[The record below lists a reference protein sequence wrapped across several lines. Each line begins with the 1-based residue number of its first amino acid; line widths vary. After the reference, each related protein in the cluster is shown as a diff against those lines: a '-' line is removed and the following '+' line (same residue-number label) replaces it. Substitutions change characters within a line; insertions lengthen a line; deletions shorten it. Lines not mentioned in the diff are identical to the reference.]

1 MAGGGRSAP
10 PTRDSVA
17 TVTDAESSLSSREAS
32 VDAPPTGGALPE
44 GAVNIAVGLIIA
56 GVATYAFFRVGAS
69 ALGGDEEF
77 APIAAMWFA
86 MFALAPGFF
95 LPIEQELGR
104 ALAHRRALGEGGRP
118 VVTKIAALTLVVS
131 IVVVVGLAI
140 SSPWLTGSYF
150 SGDWLMFAALIIGFL
165 SYAPVHL
172 SRGICSG
179 QGRFTPFAVVV
190 ASDGVMKIVGTVAL
204 TAIGITAVGA
214 YAFAIAVAPLFAVVA
229 IGLRGS
235 LRTEP
240 GPPAQW
246 REITQNFGWLL
257 LGTACAAVLLNAGPI
272 AANILAS
279 ENEADAVTR
288 FSYGVLLARVPL
300 FMFQAIQ
307 ASLLPRLARL
317 AAQRSFDEFRRGLRL
332 LVIVV
337 AAIGV
342 AGTIF
347 GALLGPWTL
356 RLVYDADLGGRTLAM
371 LALSSALYMMA
382 LAVSQAVLALEDHAY
397 VALGWVISLIT
408 FVIGTWLSSDDV
420 FQRIEIGLVASS
432 AAAVIAFGL
441 RLRRRLSTLT

>member
-1 MAGGGRSAP
+1 M
-10 PTRDSVA
+10 
-17 TVTDAESSLSSREAS
+17 TDAESSLSSREAS

-44 GAVNIAVGLIIA
+44 GAVTIAVGLIIA

>member
-1 MAGGGRSAP
+1 M
-10 PTRDSVA
+10 
-17 TVTDAESSLSSREAS
+17 TDAESSLSSREAS

-44 GAVNIAVGLIIA
+44 GAITIAIGLIIA

-104 ALAHRRALGEGGRP
+104 ALAHRRALGQGGRP

-131 IVVVVGLAI
+131 IVVVVGLVI

-150 SGDWLMFAALIIGFL
+150 SGDWLMFGALIIGFL

-190 ASDGVMKIVGTVAL
+190 ASDGVMKIVGTVTL

-214 YAFAIAVAPLFAVVA
+214 YAFAIAIAPLFAVVA
-229 IGLRGS
+229 IGMRGS

-257 LGTACAAVLLNAGPI
+257 LGTACAAALLNAGPI

-337 AAIGV
+337 AGIGV

-347 GALLGPWTL
+347 GGLLGPWTL
-356 RLVYDADLGGRTLAM
+356 KLVYDADLGGRTLAM

-397 VALGWVISLIT
+397 VALGWVISVIT

-432 AAAVIAFGL
+432 AAAVIAFAL
-441 RLRRRLSTLT
+441 RLRRRLSTLN

>member
-1 MAGGGRSAP
+1 MVGQLPQQGIALP
-10 PTRDSVA
+10 P
-17 TVTDAESSLSSREAS
+17 VTDAESSLSSREAS

-44 GAVNIAVGLIIA
+44 GAVTIAVGLIIA

-150 SGDWLMFAALIIGFL
+150 SGDWLMFGALIIGFL

>member
-1 MAGGGRSAP
+1 MVGQHPQQRIAFPA
-10 PTRDSVA
+10 
-17 TVTDAESSLSSREAS
+17 VTDAESSLSSREAS

-44 GAVNIAVGLIIA
+44 GAATIAVGLIIA

-104 ALAHRRALGEGGRP
+104 ALAHRRALGQGGRP

-131 IVVVVGLAI
+131 TVVVVGLAI

-150 SGDWLMFAALIIGFL
+150 SGNWLMFGALIIGFL

-204 TAIGITAVGA
+204 TVIGITAVGA
-214 YAFAIAVAPLFAVVA
+214 YAFAIAVAPLFAVIA
-229 IGLRGS
+229 IGMRGS

-279 ENEADAVTR
+279 ENEAEAVTR

-337 AAIGV
+337 AGIGV

-356 RLVYDADLGGRTLAM
+356 RLVYDADLSGRTLAM

-397 VALGWVISLIT
+397 VALGWVISIIM

>member
-1 MAGGGRSAP
+1 
-10 PTRDSVA
+10 
-17 TVTDAESSLSSREAS
+17 VTDAESSLSSREAS

-44 GAVNIAVGLIIA
+44 GAVTIAVGLIIA

-104 ALAHRRALGEGGRP
+104 ALAHRRALGQGGRP

-131 IVVVVGLAI
+131 IVVIIGLAI

-172 SRGICSG
+172 SRGVCSG

-317 AAQRSFDEFRRGLRL
+317 AAQRSFDEFRSGLRL

-337 AAIGV
+337 AGIGV
-342 AGTIF
+342 VGTIF

-432 AAAVIAFGL
+432 AAAVISFGL

>member
-1 MAGGGRSAP
+1 M
-10 PTRDSVA
+10 
-17 TVTDAESSLSSREAS
+17 TDAESSLSSREAS

-44 GAVNIAVGLIIA
+44 GAVTIAVGLIIA

-337 AAIGV
+337 AGIGV

>member
-1 MAGGGRSAP
+1 M
-10 PTRDSVA
+10 
-17 TVTDAESSLSSREAS
+17 TDAESSLSSREAS

-44 GAVNIAVGLIIA
+44 GAATIAVGLIIA

-104 ALAHRRALGEGGRP
+104 ALAHRRALGQGGRP

-131 IVVVVGLAI
+131 TVVVVGLAI

-150 SGDWLMFAALIIGFL
+150 SGNWLMFGALIIGFL

-204 TAIGITAVGA
+204 TVIGITAVGA
-214 YAFAIAVAPLFAVVA
+214 YAFAIAVAPLFAVIA
-229 IGLRGS
+229 IGMRGS

-337 AAIGV
+337 AGIGV
-342 AGTIF
+342 AGTVF
-347 GALLGPWTL
+347 GGLLGPWTL

-397 VALGWVISLIT
+397 VALGWVISVIT
-408 FVIGTWLSSDDV
+408 FVVGTWLSSDDV

-441 RLRRRLSTLT
+441 RLRWRLNALI

>member
-1 MAGGGRSAP
+1 MVGQLPQQGIALP
-10 PTRDSVA
+10 P
-17 TVTDAESSLSSREAS
+17 VTDAESSLSSREAS

-44 GAVNIAVGLIIA
+44 GAVTIAVGLIIA

-408 FVIGTWLSSDDV
+408 FVIGTWLSSYDV

>member
-10 PTRDSVA
+10 STRDSVSP
-17 TVTDAESSLSSREAS
+17 VTDAESSLSSREAS

-44 GAVNIAVGLIIA
+44 GAVTIAIGLIIA

-104 ALAHRRALGEGGRP
+104 ALAHRRALGQGGRP

-131 IVVVVGLAI
+131 TVVVVGLAI

-150 SGDWLMFAALIIGFL
+150 SGNWLMFGALIIGFL

-204 TAIGITAVGA
+204 TVIGITAVGA
-214 YAFAIAVAPLFAVVA
+214 YAFAIAVAPLFAVIA
-229 IGLRGS
+229 IGMRGS

-337 AAIGV
+337 TGIGV

-397 VALGWVISLIT
+397 VALGWVISIIM

-432 AAAVIAFGL
+432 AAAVITFGL

>member
-1 MAGGGRSAP
+1 M
-10 PTRDSVA
+10 
-17 TVTDAESSLSSREAS
+17 TDAESSLSSREAS

-44 GAVNIAVGLIIA
+44 GAVTIAVGLIIA

-69 ALGGDEEF
+69 ALGGDEKF

-150 SGDWLMFAALIIGFL
+150 SGDWLMFGALIIGFL

-337 AAIGV
+337 AGIGV

-441 RLRRRLSTLT
+441 RLRRRLSRLT

>member
-1 MAGGGRSAP
+1 M
-10 PTRDSVA
+10 
-17 TVTDAESSLSSREAS
+17 TDAESSLSSREAS

-44 GAVNIAVGLIIA
+44 GAVTIAIGLIIA
-56 GVATYAFFRVGAS
+56 GAATYAFFRVGAS

-104 ALAHRRALGEGGRP
+104 ALAHRRALGDGGRP

-131 IVVVVGLAI
+131 IVVIIGLTI

-382 LAVSQAVLALEDHAY
+382 LAVSQAVLALKDHAY

>member
-1 MAGGGRSAP
+1 M
-10 PTRDSVA
+10 
-17 TVTDAESSLSSREAS
+17 TDAESSLSSREAS

-44 GAVNIAVGLIIA
+44 GAVTIAIGLIIA
-56 GVATYAFFRVGAS
+56 GVATCAFFRVGAS

-104 ALAHRRALGEGGRP
+104 ALAHRRALGQGGRP

-131 IVVVVGLAI
+131 TVVVVGLAI

-150 SGDWLMFAALIIGFL
+150 SGNWLMFGALIIGFL

-204 TAIGITAVGA
+204 TVIGTTAVGA
-214 YAFAIAVAPLFAVVA
+214 YAFAIAVAPLFAVIA
-229 IGLRGS
+229 IGMRGS

-337 AAIGV
+337 AGIGV

-397 VALGWVISLIT
+397 VALGWVISIIM

>member
-1 MAGGGRSAP
+1 
-10 PTRDSVA
+10 
-17 TVTDAESSLSSREAS
+17 VTDAESSLSSREAS

-44 GAVNIAVGLIIA
+44 GAVTIAVGLIIA

-131 IVVVVGLAI
+131 IVVIIGLAI

-257 LGTACAAVLLNAGPI
+257 LGTACAAMLLNAGPI

-337 AAIGV
+337 AGIGV

-397 VALGWVISLIT
+397 VALGWVISVIT

>member
-1 MAGGGRSAP
+1 M
-10 PTRDSVA
+10 
-17 TVTDAESSLSSREAS
+17 TDAESSLSSREAS

-44 GAVNIAVGLIIA
+44 GAVTIAVGLIIA

-131 IVVVVGLAI
+131 IVVVFGLAI

-150 SGDWLMFAALIIGFL
+150 SGDWLMFGALIIGFL

-397 VALGWVISLIT
+397 MALGWVISLIT
-408 FVIGTWLSSDDV
+408 FVTGTWLSSDDV

>member
-1 MAGGGRSAP
+1 M
-10 PTRDSVA
+10 
-17 TVTDAESSLSSREAS
+17 TDAESSLSSREAS

-44 GAVNIAVGLIIA
+44 GAVTIAVGLIIA

-150 SGDWLMFAALIIGFL
+150 SGDWLMFGALIIGFL

-397 VALGWVISLIT
+397 VALGWVLSLIT
-408 FVIGTWLSSDDV
+408 FVTGTWLSSDDV

>member
-1 MAGGGRSAP
+1 M
-10 PTRDSVA
+10 
-17 TVTDAESSLSSREAS
+17 TDAESSLSSREAS

-44 GAVNIAVGLIIA
+44 GAVTIAVGLIIA

-131 IVVVVGLAI
+131 IVVVVGLTI

-150 SGDWLMFAALIIGFL
+150 SGDWLMFGALIIGFL

-408 FVIGTWLSSDDV
+408 FVIGTWLLSDDV

>member
-1 MAGGGRSAP
+1 LTLHLLVEPYPRA
-10 PTRDSVA
+10 
-17 TVTDAESSLSSREAS
+17 VT
-32 VDAPPTGGALPE
+32 
-44 GAVNIAVGLIIA
+44 IAIGLIIA

-69 ALGGDEEF
+69 ALGGGEEF

-104 ALAHRRALGEGGRP
+104 ALAHRRALGQGGRP

-131 IVVVVGLAI
+131 TVVVVGLAI

-150 SGDWLMFAALIIGFL
+150 SGNWLMFAALIIGFL

-204 TAIGITAVGA
+204 TVIGITAVGA
-214 YAFAIAVAPLFAVVA
+214 YAFAIAVAPLFAVIA
-229 IGLRGS
+229 IGMRGS

-337 AAIGV
+337 AGIGV

-397 VALGWVISLIT
+397 VALGWVISIIM

-420 FQRIEIGLVASS
+420 FQRTEIGLVASS

-441 RLRRRLSTLT
+441 RLRRRLSALN

>member
-1 MAGGGRSAP
+1 M
-10 PTRDSVA
+10 
-17 TVTDAESSLSSREAS
+17 TDAESSLSSREAS

-44 GAVNIAVGLIIA
+44 GAVTIAVGLIIA

-131 IVVVVGLAI
+131 IAVVVGLAI
-140 SSPWLTGSYF
+140 SSLWLTGSYF
-150 SGDWLMFAALIIGFL
+150 SGDWLMFGALIIGFL

-397 VALGWVISLIT
+397 MALGWVISLIT
-408 FVIGTWLSSDDV
+408 FVTGTWLSSDDV

>member
-1 MAGGGRSAP
+1 MVGQLPQQGIALP
-10 PTRDSVA
+10 P
-17 TVTDAESSLSSREAS
+17 VTDAESSLSSREAS

-44 GAVNIAVGLIIA
+44 GAVTIAVGLIIA

-150 SGDWLMFAALIIGFL
+150 SGDWLMFGALIIGFL

-408 FVIGTWLSSDDV
+408 FVIGTWLSSYDV

>member
-1 MAGGGRSAP
+1 
-10 PTRDSVA
+10 
-17 TVTDAESSLSSREAS
+17 VTDAESSLSSREAS

-44 GAVNIAVGLIIA
+44 GAVTIAVGLIVA

-272 AANILAS
+272 AANILAG

-337 AAIGV
+337 AGIGV

-397 VALGWVISLIT
+397 VALGWVISIIM

>member
-1 MAGGGRSAP
+1 M
-10 PTRDSVA
+10 
-17 TVTDAESSLSSREAS
+17 TDAESSLSSREAS

-44 GAVNIAVGLIIA
+44 GAVTIAVGLIIT

-150 SGDWLMFAALIIGFL
+150 SGDWLMFGALIIGFL

>member
-1 MAGGGRSAP
+1 M
-10 PTRDSVA
+10 
-17 TVTDAESSLSSREAS
+17 TDAESSLSSREAS
-32 VDAPPTGGALPE
+32 LDAPPSGGALPE
-44 GAVNIAVGLIIA
+44 GAVTIAVGLIIA

-104 ALAHRRALGEGGRP
+104 ALAHRRALNQGGRP

-131 IVVVVGLAI
+131 IVVVGGLAI

-150 SGDWLMFAALIIGFL
+150 SGDWLMFGALIIGFL

-190 ASDGVMKIVGTVAL
+190 ASDGVMKIVGTVTL

-214 YAFAIAVAPLFAVVA
+214 YAFAIAIAPLFAVVA
-229 IGLRGS
+229 IGMRGS

-257 LGTACAAVLLNAGPI
+257 LGTACAATLLNAGPI

-337 AAIGV
+337 AGIGV

-347 GALLGPWTL
+347 GGLLGPWTL
-356 RLVYDADLGGRTLAM
+356 KLVYDADLGGRTLAM

-397 VALGWVISLIT
+397 VALGWVISVIT

-432 AAAVIAFGL
+432 AAAVIAFAL
-441 RLRRRLSTLT
+441 RLRRRLSTLN

>member
-1 MAGGGRSAP
+1 M
-10 PTRDSVA
+10 
-17 TVTDAESSLSSREAS
+17 TDAESSLTSRETL
-32 VDAPPTGGALPE
+32 VDAPLNGGALPE
-44 GAVNIAVGLIIA
+44 GAVTIAIGLIIA

-77 APIAAMWFA
+77 APIAALWFA

-104 ALAHRRALGEGGRP
+104 ALAHRRALGYGGGP
-118 VVTKIAALTLVVS
+118 VVAKIAILTLAVS
-131 IVVVVGLAI
+131 VVVVIGLAI
-140 SSPWLTGSYF
+140 SAPWLTNSYF
-150 SGDWLMFAALIIGFL
+150 SGDWLMFGALIIGFL

-190 ASDGVMKIVGTVAL
+190 ASDGVMKIAGTIAL
-204 TAIGITAVGA
+204 TAIGITAIGA
-214 YAFAIAVAPLFAVVA
+214 YAFAIAVAPLLAVIA
-229 IGLRGS
+229 ISVRGH
-235 LRTEP
+235 LRTKT

-246 REITQNFGWLL
+246 KEITQNFGWLL
-257 LGTACAAVLLNAGPI
+257 LGTVCAAVLLNAGPI
-272 AANILAS
+272 AANLLAS
-279 ENEADAVTR
+279 DSQADAVTR

-332 LVIVV
+332 LVLVV
-337 AAIGV
+337 TGIGV
-342 AGTIF
+342 AGTIY

-356 RLVYDADLGGRTLAM
+356 KLVYNADLTGSTLAM

-397 VALGWVISLIT
+397 VALGWVIALIT
-408 FVIGTWLSSDDV
+408 FILGTWLSSDHA

-432 AAAVIAFGL
+432 LAAVTAFGL
-441 RLRRRLSTLT
+441 RLRRRLSTLN

>member
-1 MAGGGRSAP
+1 M
-10 PTRDSVA
+10 
-17 TVTDAESSLSSREAS
+17 TDAESSLSSREAS

-44 GAVNIAVGLIIA
+44 GAVTIAVGLIIA
-56 GVATYAFFRVGAS
+56 GAATYAFFRVGAS

-150 SGDWLMFAALIIGFL
+150 SGDWLMFGALIIGFL

-257 LGTACAAVLLNAGPI
+257 LGTACAAALLNAGPI

-408 FVIGTWLSSDDV
+408 FVISTWLLSDDV

>member
-1 MAGGGRSAP
+1 M
-10 PTRDSVA
+10 
-17 TVTDAESSLSSREAS
+17 TDAESSLSSREAS

-44 GAVNIAVGLIIA
+44 GAVTIAVGLIIA

-150 SGDWLMFAALIIGFL
+150 SGDWLMFGALIIGFL

-204 TAIGITAVGA
+204 TAIGVTAVGA

>member
-10 PTRDSVA
+10 STRDSVSP
-17 TVTDAESSLSSREAS
+17 VTDAESSLSSREAS

-44 GAVNIAVGLIIA
+44 GAVTIAIGLIIA

-104 ALAHRRALGEGGRP
+104 ALAHRRALGQGGRP

-131 IVVVVGLAI
+131 TVVVVGLAI

-150 SGDWLMFAALIIGFL
+150 SGNWLMFGALIIGFL

-204 TAIGITAVGA
+204 TVIGTTAVGA
-214 YAFAIAVAPLFAVVA
+214 YAFAIAVAPLFAVIA
-229 IGLRGS
+229 IGMRGS

-337 AAIGV
+337 AGIGV
-342 AGTIF
+342 AGTVF
-347 GALLGPWTL
+347 GGLLGPWTL

-397 VALGWVISLIT
+397 VALGWVISVIT
-408 FVIGTWLSSDDV
+408 FVVGTWLSSDDV

>member
-1 MAGGGRSAP
+1 M
-10 PTRDSVA
+10 
-17 TVTDAESSLSSREAS
+17 TDAESSLSSREAS

-44 GAVNIAVGLIIA
+44 GAVTIAVGLIVA

-337 AAIGV
+337 AGIGV

-397 VALGWVISLIT
+397 VALGWVISIT
-408 FVIGTWLSSDDV
+408 MFVIGTWLTSDDV

>member
-1 MAGGGRSAP
+1 M
-10 PTRDSVA
+10 
-17 TVTDAESSLSSREAS
+17 TDAESSLSSREAS

-44 GAVNIAVGLIIA
+44 GAVTIAVGLIIA

-150 SGDWLMFAALIIGFL
+150 SGDWLMFGALIIGFL

-204 TAIGITAVGA
+204 TAIGVTAVGA

-408 FVIGTWLSSDDV
+408 FVIGTWLSGDDV

>member
-1 MAGGGRSAP
+1 M
-10 PTRDSVA
+10 
-17 TVTDAESSLSSREAS
+17 TDAESSLSSREAS

-44 GAVNIAVGLIIA
+44 GAVTIAVGLIIA

-131 IVVVVGLAI
+131 IVVVFGLAI

-150 SGDWLMFAALIIGFL
+150 SGDWLMFGALIIGFL

>member
-1 MAGGGRSAP
+1 M
-10 PTRDSVA
+10 
-17 TVTDAESSLSSREAS
+17 TDAESSLSSREAS

-44 GAVNIAVGLIIA
+44 GAVTIAVGLIIT

-150 SGDWLMFAALIIGFL
+150 SGDWLMFGALIIGFL

-397 VALGWVISLIT
+397 VALGWVLSLIT
-408 FVIGTWLSSDDV
+408 FVTGTWLSSDDV

>member
-1 MAGGGRSAP
+1 MVGQLPQQGIALP
-10 PTRDSVA
+10 P
-17 TVTDAESSLSSREAS
+17 VTDAESSLSSREAS

-44 GAVNIAVGLIIA
+44 GAVTIAVGLIIA

>member
-1 MAGGGRSAP
+1 M
-10 PTRDSVA
+10 
-17 TVTDAESSLSSREAS
+17 TDAESSLSSREAS

-44 GAVNIAVGLIIA
+44 GAVTIAVGLIIA

-131 IVVVVGLAI
+131 IVVVFGLAI

-150 SGDWLMFAALIIGFL
+150 SGDWLMFGALIIGFL

-382 LAVSQAVLALEDHAY
+382 LAVSQAVLALKDHAY